1 MSQHDHPKSP
11 LQRIARVV
19 ALGVSLSLA
28 ITLIIQAQ
36 RDVDGVVAQDR
47 PQAQSNQAPSE
58 PSNTSALDNELFD
71 PPKLLGLDHS
81 YAIELIPEPAA
92 KQRAGEPQELKLHKT
107 NTARVR
113 HLKDQVVKRL
123 EALRDQTEVAGL
135 TTEELLALKKLS
147 GELKR
152 NARVTRSRFAHTSK
166 SMAPKP
172 RSDVQPI
179 PVDPQ
184 TLAALKTLVA
194 LKP

>member
-11 LQRIARVV
+11 LQRLARVV

-47 PQAQSNQAPSE
+47 PQAQSNQAPRE
-58 PSNTSALDNELFD
+58 PSNASALDNELFG
-71 PPKLLGLDHS
+71 PPKLPGLDN
-81 YAIELIPEPAA
+81 YAIELIPEPTA
-92 KQRAGEPQELKLHKT
+92 KQAAGEPPELKLHKT

-147 GELKR
+147 EELKR

-184 TLAALKTLVA
+184 TLAALKILVA